1 MEPPNEGQLKR
12 SISKTKATVLNEDM
26 REEVLGHSSK
36 TKSSMIYG
44 VVTDWNNSV
53 NWKEARQYA

>member
-1 MEPPNEGQLKR
+1 MELPNEGLHKL
-12 SISKTKATVLNEDM
+12 SISKIKATVQNEDM
-26 REEVLGHSSK
+26 REGALGHNSK

-53 NWKEARQYA
+53 NWKEARQYV